1 MKWAEDT
8 TGGCILQVRVTP
20 RSSRN
25 RVDGPREGALKIRL
39 NAPPV
44 DGKANEA
51 LIEFLAD
58 SLDLPRRAITL
69 LAGEQSRTKRI
80 LVRGRTAADLARA
93 LAVTSPAEP

>member
-1 MKWAEDT
+1 MKWVEDT

-25 RVDGPREGALKIRL
+25 QVDGPRDGALKIRL

-44 DGKANEA
+44 EGKANEA

-58 SLDLPRRAITL
+58 QLAMPRRNILL
-69 LAGEQSRTKRI
+69 LAGEQSRNKR
-80 LVRGRTAADLARA
+80 LLLRGCTATELARRLVDPEA
-93 LAVTSPAEP
+93 

>member
-1 MKWAEDT
+1 MPVMKWVEDT

-51 LIEFLAD
+51 LIEFLAEC
-58 SLDLPRRAITL
+58 LDLPRRAISL
-69 LAGEQSRTKRI
+69 AAGEQSRTKRI
-80 LVRGRTAADLARA
+80 LVRGRTAADLT
-93 LAVTSPAEP
+93 LVFGAEP

>member
-1 MKWAEDT
+1 MKWVEDT

-44 DGKANEA
+44 EGKANEA
-51 LIEFLAD
+51 LIEFLAE
-58 SLDLPRRAITL
+58 SLDLPRRAFTL

-80 LVRGRTAADLARA
+80 LVRGRTAADLTHVFAGT
-93 LAVTSPAEP
+93 V

>member
-1 MKWAEDT
+1 MKWVEDT

-44 DGKANEA
+44 EGKANEA
-51 LIEFLAD
+51 LLEFLAE
-58 SLDLPRRAITL
+58 SLDLPRRAFTL
-69 LAGEQSRTKRI
+69 LAGEQSRSKRI
-80 LVRGRTAADLARA
+80 LVRGRTAAELARA
-93 LAVTSPAEP
+93 FSVTSPAQP

>member
-1 MKWAEDT
+1 MKWVEDT

-44 DGKANEA
+44 EGKANEA
-51 LIEFLAD
+51 LIDFLAE
-58 SLDLPRRAITL
+58 SLDLPRRAFIL

-80 LVRGRTAADLARA
+80 LVRGRTAADLTHVFAGT
-93 LAVTSPAEP
+93 V